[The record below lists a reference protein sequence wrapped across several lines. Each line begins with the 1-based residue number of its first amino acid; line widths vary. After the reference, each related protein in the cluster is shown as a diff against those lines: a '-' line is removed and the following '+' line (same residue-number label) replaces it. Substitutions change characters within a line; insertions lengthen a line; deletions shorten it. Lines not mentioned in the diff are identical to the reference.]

1 MLLDLIA
8 FHFFLFLS
16 NLTYNLL
23 FILMLLLL
31 DDFILF
37 DLILFYDW

>member
-8 FHFFLFLS
+8 FHFFLFL
-16 NLTYNLL
+16 NKLTYNLL

-31 DDFILF
+31 DDFI
-37 DLILFYDW
+37 